1 MPSCALCSTPTTRAS
16 GMCYHCDRAQQRKA
30 RTVQRRLERARR
42 LMAGVELVARGG
54 RYADAA
60 EVAGLANEFTFSNAC
75 LRHMGARP
83 RVLARE
89 IRRPA

>member
-1 MPSCALCSTPTTRAS
+1 MTCALCSTPTTRAS
-16 GMCYHCDRAQQRKA
+16 GMCYHCDRAQQKKA

-60 EVAGLANEFTFSNAC
+60 NAAGYSDPFTFSNAC
-75 LRHMGARP
+75 LRHLGARP

-89 IRRPA
+89 IRRT